1 MNKAKKLFIK
11 TYGCQMNVYDSERIA
26 DLLVP
31 HGYTLTDKPEGADV
45 AILNTCHIRE
55 KATEKV
61 FSDLGRL
68 RPFKEDKKKKA
79 EKGNENNTMI
89 LAVAGCTAQAEGAE
103 ITRRAPYVDLVIGPQ
118 MYHRLP
124 EFLARHQ
131 DQKKDKKSVIE
142 TDFPVESKFDFLPEQ
157 REISASATAFLT
169 IQEGC
174 DKFCTFC
181 CVPYTRGMEFS
192 RPVKAIIQ
200 EAKHLATL
208 GAKEITLLGQNV
220 NAYHGEALTGKGEW
234 GLGRLIKELAN
245 IPELQRIRYTTS
257 HPRDVDEELIEAHRD
272 IPQLMPFLHL
282 PVQSGSDRIL
292 KMMNRGHTHAFY
304 REIIEKFR
312 KARPDMAF
320 SSDFIVG
327 FPGESDED
335 FADTLNLVNDI
346 DYAQAFSFAYSPR
359 QGTPASIMK
368 DQISEKGKQTRLYVL
383 QELLKAQQSRFNTS
397 CIESTYPVLFEKK
410 GKYENQYIGRS
421 PYLQLVHVY
430 SEECL
435 LGKLLP
441 VQIKNIHTNSLEGV
455 LVA

>member
-1 MNKAKKLFIK
+1 MNMAKKLFIK

-26 DLLVP
+26 DLLIP
-31 HGYTLTDKPEGADV
+31 HGYTLTDTPEGADV

-68 RPFKEDKKKKA
+68 RPFKEDKKKKTD
-79 EKGNENNTMI
+79 KDNNSTMI

-103 ITRRAPYVDLVIGPQ
+103 ITKRAPYVDLVIGPQ

-124 EFLARHQ
+124 EFLARLQ
-131 DQKKDKKSVIE
+131 NQRENKKSTVE

-157 REISASATAFLT
+157 REISVGATAFLT

-181 CVPYTRGMEFS
+181 CVPYTRGAEFS
-192 RPVKAIIQ
+192 RPAKAIIQ
-200 EAKHLATL
+200 EAKHLINL

-220 NAYHGEALTGKGEW
+220 NAYHGEALTDKGVW
-234 GLGRLIKELAN
+234 TLGRLIRELAS

-272 IPQLMPFLHL
+272 VPQLMPFLHL
-282 PVQSGSDRIL
+282 PIQSGSDNIL
-292 KMMNRGHTHAFY
+292 KIMNRGHTSDFY
-304 REIIEKFR
+304 REVIEKFR

-327 FPGESDED
+327 FPGETDRD
-335 FADTLNLVNDI
+335 FADTLKLVNDI

-368 DQISEKGKQTRLYVL
+368 DQITEEEKQRRLYAL
-383 QELLKAQQSRFNTS
+383 QDLLKAQQIRFNTS
-397 CIESTYPVLFEKK
+397 CLESTYPIFFEKMGRYK
-410 GKYENQYIGRS
+410 NQYIGRS

-430 SEECL
+430 SEAPL
-435 LGKLLP
+435 LGQLRP
-441 VQIKNIHTNSLEGV
+441 VQIKKIHTNSLEGI